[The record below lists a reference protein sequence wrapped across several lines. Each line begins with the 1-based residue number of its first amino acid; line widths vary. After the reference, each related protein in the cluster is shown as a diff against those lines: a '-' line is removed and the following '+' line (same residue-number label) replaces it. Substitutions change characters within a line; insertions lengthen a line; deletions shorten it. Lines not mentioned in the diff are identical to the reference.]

1 MEFRIEDRTIIIRT
15 DSIYERD
22 IDSVL
27 LHYVPS
33 SRIRHLLFQDKA
45 VRMDGTALR
54 RGDPLSGDEL
64 QIDIYPEDN
73 TGSSGGPVQKIYED
87 PFIVCVNKPRGILV
101 HTDGSEE
108 KTLSDVVT
116 GCYAGTHIV
125 PYPIHRLDRDTRGLV
140 LFSKTPVFQPLYDSM
155 ISEKKIRRT
164 YHAYVKGC
172 FEEGRAIRV
181 DKPIGRDRHVSGR
194 YIVSPTGKPAAT
206 VFRGISFDKK
216 KDISLIECTLETGR
230 THQIRVH
237 LKSLGY
243 GIVNDPLYGSPSD
256 DFIGMGL
263 IAKRIDYMDPFTG
276 KPVIIELDH

>member
-1 MEFRIEDRTIIIRT
+1 
-15 DSIYERD
+15 
-22 IDSVL
+22 
-27 LHYVPS
+27 
-33 SRIRHLLFQDKA
+33 
-45 VRMDGTALR
+45 
-54 RGDPLSGDEL
+54 
-64 QIDIYPEDN
+64 
-73 TGSSGGPVQKIYED
+73 
-87 PFIVCVNKPRGILV
+87 
-101 HTDGSEE
+101 
-108 KTLSDVVT
+108 
-116 GCYAGTHIV
+116 
-125 PYPIHRLDRDTRGLV
+125 
-140 LFSKTPVFQPLYDSM
+140 M